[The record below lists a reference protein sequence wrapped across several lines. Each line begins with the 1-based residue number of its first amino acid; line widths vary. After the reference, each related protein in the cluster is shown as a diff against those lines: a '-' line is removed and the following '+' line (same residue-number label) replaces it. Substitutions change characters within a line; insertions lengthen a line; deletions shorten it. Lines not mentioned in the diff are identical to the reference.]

1 MVLQF
6 FFLADETETFHCRL
20 FRPDDTADT
29 DKTFSLSQYF
39 FDASALRTSDW
50 IDSALR
56 GLTKQVPRTIDTR
69 YTPEIQH
76 KLFR

>member
-1 MVLQF
+1 MNRSN
-6 FFLADETETFHCRL
+6 HSRL
-20 FRPDDTADT
+20 FRPDDTEDT
-29 DKTFSLSQYF
+29 DKTFTLSQYF
-39 FDASALRTSDW
+39 FDASALKTSDW

-76 KLFR
+76 RLFR